1 MNNKEQQ
8 RRVVHEVLVILGIL
22 ALLTFICRLWPI
34 LLLIFLAIIIAA
46 LRLVFLSSRKVEV
59 IPPLPLLEAP
69 SKEPTEKDVRDLAYS
84 VIQKKITE
92 LVSVDYPDARWVWE
106 QPNSKE
112 KIEKNEPVYILLSR
126 AGGYRRAQVHILNLQ
141 VTAIKYDAVEDK
153 KEGQEEFDISE
164 NENTKLKR
172 YTKRDKG
179 NKYILDKYG
188 KSKRLKEWRGFPL
201 VPISY
206 VQTKAP
212 LLMRVTVNQYTPEG
226 RAAVHKNLSGIDLN
240 VLYYLMRNPVQG
252 ESIEYNDNRLS
263 LFCGQYG
270 KCAITGKEL
279 TIGDIHCHHI
289 IHRANGGTDRYEN
302 LMLVTKDVHLLLH
315 ASNIDTV
322 QKLLAKLK
330 LSGKEKAKLNY
341 YRERAGLMGI

>member
-112 KIEKNEPVYILLSR
+112 KIEKNEPVYILLNR

-153 KEGQEEFDISE
+153 KEDQEESDITE
-164 NENTKLKR
+164 NENDDTSKPKEPIKVNYELLAFEWVEAHIFEINDRCNDAIGEGRSELRLTSEELPVQESWNAICEELKR
-172 YTKRDKG
+172 A
-179 NKYILDKYG
+179 
-188 KSKRLKEWRGFPL
+188 E
-201 VPISY
+201 
-206 VQTKAP
+206 
-212 LLMRVTVNQYTPEG
+212 
-226 RAAVHKNLSGIDLN
+226 LSDVMITEDGIK
-240 VLYYLMRNPVQG
+240 
-252 ESIEYNDNRLS
+252 I
-263 LFCGQYG
+263 
-270 KCAITGKEL
+270 
-279 TIGDIHCHHI
+279 
-289 IHRANGGTDRYEN
+289 N
-302 LMLVTKDVHLLLH
+302 LM
-315 ASNIDTV
+315 
-322 QKLLAKLK
+322 Q
-330 LSGKEKAKLNY
+330 
-341 YRERAGLMGI
+341 